1 MEIIHKQKV
10 CRCSV
15 DWIVSFNATGLFQYP
30 ILMFLNFL
38 KTHLRSN
45 NFFIHIRS
53 WFPSYKK
60 HSNDFQSKSTSYFL
74 YDGNSYKWYILS
86 HATSLFLYPLK
97 TLEKQRFS
105 DVFRGVQKE
114 TSGMKWVKKEF
125 CGLNHQLT
133 LHRYWFSNQAFV
145 IAFTYISKTEQKS
158 IKHYLLRRFKSIFQG
173 SNLNSKLTALQKMH
187 Q

>member
-86 HATSLFLYPLK
+86 CHQSLSIPTENIRK
-97 TLEKQRFS
+97 TE
-105 DVFRGVQKE
+105 VFGCFQGGQKE